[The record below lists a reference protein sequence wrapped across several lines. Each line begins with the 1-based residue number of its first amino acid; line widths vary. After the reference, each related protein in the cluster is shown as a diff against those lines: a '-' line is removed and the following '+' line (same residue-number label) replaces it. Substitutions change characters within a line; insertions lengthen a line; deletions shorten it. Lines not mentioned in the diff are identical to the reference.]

1 MKLSGVYLTKEQIDA
16 QVKSFRYIHD
26 EEENQQIGL
35 VVLDMQ
41 GRIGWSLFNRK
52 KEKDIPLEPVSLDK
66 GLFLALNRAKS
77 GLEAELDILIRIIK
91 AVKYL
96 KNVDKLVAASQ
107 CVQWM
112 KVRAESI
119 NQKRQD
125 KRT

>member
-35 VVLDMQ
+35 VVLNMQ

-52 KEKDIPLEPVSLDK
+52 KEKGIPLEPVSLDK
-66 GLFLALNRAKS
+66 GLLLALDRAKS
-77 GLEAELDILIRIIK
+77 KFLTAELDIGTRIKK
-91 AVKYL
+91 ALKYSES
-96 KNVDKLVAASQ
+96 VDKLEAAFQ

-112 KVRAESI
+112 KAQAESI
-119 NQKRQD
+119 NQKGQD
-125 KRT
+125 R